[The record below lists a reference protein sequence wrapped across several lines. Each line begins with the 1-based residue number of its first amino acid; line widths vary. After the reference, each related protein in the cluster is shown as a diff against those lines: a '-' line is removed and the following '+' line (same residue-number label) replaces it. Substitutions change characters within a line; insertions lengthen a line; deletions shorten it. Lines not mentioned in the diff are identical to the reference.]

1 MRDRIAH
8 IDRIRSV
15 PPPRREHPIVVITG
29 AGRGVGRA
37 CAEALAERGAEL
49 IVCDNDREALAKV
62 ADMVGAVGYVP
73 CDVAS
78 EASVAA
84 FAADVVARYQAI
96 DMVINAAG
104 GGYQRTLG
112 MYRVSRALLP
122 ALKLGALKLVVNIPP
137 SRRDAD
143 VPTFPYASSRLAF
156 QRLSSALALE
166 VRGTGIAVLIAC
178 PANRQLSHVFPDPD
192 AGAWSDNRDLRQPS
206 REDMLDLA
214 RQVAAL
220 AFGDAASRRQAG

>member
-15 PPPRREHPIVVITG
+15 PPPRREHPIAVITG

-62 ADMVGAVGYVP
+62 ADMVGAAAQVS

-84 FAADVVARYQAI
+84 FAAHLVAHHRAI
-96 DMVINAAG
+96 DMLINAAG

-122 ALKLGALKLVVNIPP
+122 ALKRGALKLLVNIPP
-137 SRRDAD
+137 SLRDAD
-143 VPTFPYASSRLAF
+143 APTFPYASSRLAF

-166 VRGTGIAVLIAC
+166 ARGTGIAVLIAC

-192 AGAWSDNRDLRQPS
+192 ASAWSDNIDLRRPDG
-206 REDMLDLA
+206 EDVLAVA

-220 AFGDAASRRQAG
+220 AFGDAAARRQAG

>member
-1 MRDRIAH
+1 
-8 IDRIRSV
+8 
-15 PPPRREHPIVVITG
+15 
-29 AGRGVGRA
+29 
-37 CAEALAERGAEL
+37 LAERGAEL

-62 ADMVGAVGYVP
+62 ADMVGAAGQVP

-84 FAADVVARYQAI
+84 FAAHLNAHYRAI

-122 ALKLGALKLVVNIPP
+122 ALKRGTLKLLVNIPP
-137 SRRDAD
+137 SPRDAD
-143 VPTFPYASSRLAF
+143 APTFPYASSRLAF

-178 PANRQLSHVFPDPD
+178 AANRQLSHVFPDPD
-192 AGAWSDNRDLRQPS
+192 AGAWSDNCDLRRPDG
-206 REDMLDLA
+206 EDMLALA

-220 AFGDAASRRQAG
+220 AFADATSRRQAG